1 MGIVVEHGPSMTSVG
16 RLAYKTGQNEYI
28 NRRRRELEA
37 QQEKRA
43 ERQQRAAMHIDDI
56 NAGFQKMQFDHQA
69 GMQRQMMANQF
80 DVDRDQKMH
89 DWQVDQNAIDHDRRV
104 DLMDMGHKNNLDEL
118 KNRFELEDKQTA
130 DNIRRDQAAQARN
143 NLYGTLTPQGKDA
156 HDQISGQI
164 AELDTAMQ
172 NGEINQEQYDEAVAP
187 LKDKQEGI
195 LNSPLDSENK
205 RGARYQDGYVGKENG
220 YIIERI
226 NGQDVYRWDA
236 EGEDGVKYK
245 NVAEWQEAH
254 TKTEEDGDNIFKII
268 PDPSGGPPQRIQI
281 QSAKDVADAK
291 HDAEQLRIQTEKETR
306 ENEKQASDDARE
318 LYEKYTN
325 KGDIVSGGYNSSIP
339 KWALGPDGEVDYDAI
354 LAHERNRYG
363 LEVAPGSAMGS
374 PSAANVLDGV
384 EQDGVVPFDQRS
396 EVEQEN
402 IMMTADQEAARDP
415 NMLLGTH
422 PQGPNIPGVGSEG
435 RPFENQEDAE
445 HGDYTRRPDG
455 AIDRL
460 DVPVQPPS
468 GPIPLSKGRLDLN
481 HKNLSVAK
489 DIAKQ
494 MGNMLDPEMIQG
506 MSKER
511 MAKVIKAYN
520 NSLKELESL
529 GSTAGEDELIAMQG
543 QVLEG
548 ARHIG
553 VPKNSTPEI
562 SKSGQAMWRS
572 PDGRLFTVDGKI
584 IKGAD
589 GEPISVPPEP
599 LGATELMVDDVIRG
613 APMKPVDT
621 LTPEELKAA
630 QELEEK
636 IFKMGPNPFE

>member
-80 DVDRDQKMH
+80 DADRDQKMH

-143 NLYGTLTPQGKDA
+143 NLYGTLTPQGKDS
-156 HDQISGQI
+156 HDKISGQI

-187 LKDKQEGI
+187 LKDQQEGI

-220 YIIERI
+220 YVIERV

-291 HDAEQLRIQTEKETR
+291 HDAEQLRIQTEKEKR
-306 ENEKQASDDARE
+306 ENEKQASNDARE

-325 KGDIVSGGYNSSIP
+325 KGVLEMGASVLTGGYSSNIP

-384 EQDGVVPFDQRS
+384 PFDQLS
-396 EVEQEN
+396 EDEKIKRNAAAQREREQM
-402 IMMTADQEAARDP
+402 MMTTDQEAGRDP
-415 NMLLGTH
+415 SMLLGAH
-422 PQGPNIPGVGSEG
+422 PQGPNIPGVGSVG
-435 RPFENQEDAE
+435 RPFQNPEDAE

-455 AIDRL
+455 AIDRV
-460 DVPVQPPS
+460 DAPVQPPS

-481 HKNLSVAK
+481 HNNLSVAK

-494 MGNMLDPEMIQG
+494 MGNMLDPEMIKG

-511 MAKVIKAYN
+511 VAKVIKAYN
-520 NSLKELESL
+520 NSLKELDKEPNQQ
-529 GSTAGEDELIAMQG
+529 AGLIAMQAEMEATAVAPPEPEMPPG
-543 QVLEG
+543 IPEG
-548 ARHIG
+548 SVHEVYG
-553 VPKNSTPEI
+553 L
-562 SKSGQAMWRS
+562 WRA
-572 PDGRLFTVDGKI
+572 PDGRYWNKDGMTMVSKKDMKKI
-584 IKGAD
+584 KKEAIKARKLD
-589 GEPISVPPEP
+589 ERNANE
-599 LGATELMVDDVIRG
+599 
-613 APMKPVDT
+613 
-621 LTPEELKAA
+621 
-630 QELEEK
+630 
-636 IFKMGPNPFE
+636 